1 MQALGQGFGEA
12 VGQRLQQDRV
22 VVVMLGFEARH
33 VGIDADAGGDR
44 ERADP
49 VLPAAVGRGDEI
61 GQAEIR
67 ALGRLVHLLAQEVQG
82 GLALWVLHAH
92 VVADAVGRP
101 QAEHGLGGQ
110 PLLADDAVEHRAGI
124 AVKLAG
130 LAADDLVGEDR
141 RELAG
146 KLQAWKN
153 GVQSMYSTS
162 SASG

>member
-1 MQALGQGFGEA
+1 MPA
-12 VGQRLQQDRV
+12 VTANAPIQSCLP
-22 VVVMLGFEARH
+22 LS
-33 VGIDADAGGDR
+33 VGAMNR
-44 ERADP
+44 P
-49 VLPAAVGRGDEI
+49 GR
-61 GQAEIR
+61 IR
-67 ALGRLVHLLAQEVQG
+67 TLGRLVHLLAQEVQG

-124 AVKLAG
+124 AVQLAG

-146 KLQAWKN
+146 KLPAWKN